1 MDKKEKKPGK
11 GLKIFA
17 VLLLILSLGLIG
29 SGVYLLYMDN
39 NKKEEIQE
47 KPVEKEPE
55 IVEEELDITSEEV
68 VGLFNQLQLE
78 RITDSLVG
86 EGVRDYYFS
95 KEEINDDLKL
105 FLALVNMGKVSN
117 YKAGSTDVV
126 EISVE
131 DVETEIVA
139 LFNETRT
146 DATYKDLNLGN
157 GVEAK
162 FNTETK
168 KYTLSSVLNSVVEQ
182 SKYYGELFSAKKVGD
197 EVILTIKTY
206 YASYEDIDNNAATP
220 SVFNLYKDSTKSE
233 KISEVESGYQAL
245 PKIKD
250 TNIDETK
257 FQDYQFTFKLVDNE
271 YKFIAF
277 QKVVK

>member
-17 VLLLILSLGLIG
+17 VLLLIISLGLIG

-39 NKKEEIQE
+39 NKKKEIQE

-55 IVEEELDITSEEV
+55 IVEEDLDITSEEV
-68 VGLFNQLQLE
+68 IGLFNQLQVE

-86 EGVRDYYFS
+86 EEVRDYYFS

-206 YASYEDIDNNAATP
+206 YASYEDVDNNAATP
-220 SVFNLYKDSTKSE
+220 SVFILYKDSTKSE
-233 KISEVESGYQAL
+233 KISEVESGYSTL

-257 FQDYQFTFKLVDNE
+257 FQDYQFTFKSIDNG
-271 YKFIAF
+271 YKFISF
-277 QKVVK
+277 QKVAE